1 MSGSFDAYAE
11 ALWQIAR
18 DERCEAQILA
28 GLEQVVQI
36 FSDNPRL
43 VALLSSPALDR
54 RERVGVARQVFG
66 KILPKPL
73 LHCFCLLCERCE
85 VSLLPSIARQ
95 YRERYDKER
104 ACVEAVVRSAFA
116 LSEAEQERI
125 HKVLEKRSGKRC
137 RLVFSVDHRLLCGLV
152 IEMDGRVFDGSAGGR
167 WKRMGEELIR

>member
-1 MSGSFDAYAE
+1 MRGSLDAYAE

-18 DERCEAQILA
+18 DERCEEQILV
-28 GLEQVVQI
+28 GLSQVVQI
-36 FSDNPRL
+36 FSENPRL

-66 KILPKPL
+66 EILPKPL
-73 LHCFCLLCERCE
+73 LHCLCLLCERRE

-104 ACVEAVVRSAFA
+104 ACVEAVVRSAFG
-116 LSEAEQERI
+116 LSEAEKERI
-125 HKVLEKRSGKRC
+125 HKVLEKKTGKRC
-137 RLVFSVDHRLLCGLV
+137 RVIFSVDPALLCGLV
-152 IEMDGRVFDGSAGGR
+152 IEMDGRIIDGSVGGR